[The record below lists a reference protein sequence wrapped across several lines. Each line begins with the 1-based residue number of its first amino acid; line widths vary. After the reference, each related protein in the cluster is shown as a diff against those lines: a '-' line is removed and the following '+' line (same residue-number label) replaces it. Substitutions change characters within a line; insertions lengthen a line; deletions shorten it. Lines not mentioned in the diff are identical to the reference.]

1 MLNYFDYNSEFVL
14 ESGQSLPS
22 FRLAYHTFGKLNEQ
36 KNNVVWICHALTAN
50 SNPLEW
56 WDVLVGKNKVGE
68 NKTINTDEH
77 FIICVNILGS
87 CYGSTNA
94 LSENPNSEQKG
105 QPFYHNF
112 PFFTIR
118 DIVNSIDLLR
128 KELQKNLGFDK
139 IWLCIGG
146 SMGGQQA
153 MEWAIKEPN
162 LIENLAL
169 IATNAKHSAWGIA
182 FNSSQRLA
190 IENDSTWK
198 TDNKNA
204 GINGMKVARSI
215 ALLSYRN
222 YEAYNLTQTNDDE
235 RTQNFS
241 SESYQVYQGEKLAQ
255 RFDAFAYYNL
265 SKAMDSHDVG
275 RNRGGIE
282 NALSKIKAKTVI
294 ISITNDFL
302 FPSEDQQI
310 LAKYIPNSTY
320 FEIKSPYGHDGFL
333 LEGEKIGKI
342 LEREVA
348 RGTRATNVIKL
359 RI

>member
-1 MLNYFDYNSEFVL
+1 MLNYFDSDSKFVL

-22 FRLAYHTFGKLNEQ
+22 LRLAYHTFGKLND
-36 KNNVVWICHALTAN
+36 KKDNIVWICHALTAN

-56 WDVLVGKNKVGE
+56 WDILIGE
-68 NKTINTDEH
+68 NKTINLEDH

-94 LSENPNSEQKG
+94 LSENPKTG
-105 QPFYHNF
+105 QPFYHDF

-118 DIVNSIDLLR
+118 DIANSIDLLR
-128 KELQKNLGFDK
+128 KELQSKLGFEK

-182 FNSSQRLA
+182 FNSSQRQA
-190 IENDSTWK
+190 IENDFTWAASNPK
-198 TDNKNA
+198 A

-222 YEAYNLTQTNDDE
+222 YEAYNLTQTNEDG
-235 RTQNFS
+235 RMQNFS
-241 SESYQVYQGEKLAQ
+241 SDSYQIYQGEKLAQ

-275 RNRGGIE
+275 RNKGGIE
-282 NALSKIKAKTVI
+282 KALSQIKAKTVVV
-294 ISITNDFL
+294 SITNDVL

-310 LAKYIPNSTY
+310 LAKYIPNSSY

-333 LEGEKIGKI
+333 LEGEKLGKI
-342 LEREVA
+342 FKNNILFNK
-348 RGTRATNVIKL
+348 TL
-359 RI
+359 RVSKPLRV

>member
-1 MLNYFDYNSEFVL
+1 MLNYFDSDSEFVL

-22 FRLAYHTFGKLNEQ
+22 LRLAYHTFGKLND
-36 KNNVVWICHALTAN
+36 KKDNVVWICHALTAN

-56 WDVLVGKNKVGE
+56 WDILVGE
-68 NKTINTDEH
+68 NKTINTEEH

-94 LSENPNSEQKG
+94 LSENPKTG
-105 QPFYHNF
+105 HPFYHDF

-118 DIVNSIDLLR
+118 DIVNGIDLFR
-128 KELQKNLGFDK
+128 KELQSKLGFEK

-169 IATNAKHSAWGIA
+169 IATSAKHSAWGIA
-182 FNSSQRLA
+182 FNSTQRQA

-198 TDNKNA
+198 ESNPKA
-204 GINGMKVARSI
+204 GLNGMKVARSI

-222 YEAYNLTQTNDDE
+222 YEAYNLRQTNDDG
-235 RTQNFS
+235 RMQNFS

-265 SKAMDSHDVG
+265 SKAMDSHNVG
-275 RNRGGIE
+275 RNRGGVE
-282 NALSKIKAKTVI
+282 KALSQIKSKTVVV
-294 ISITNDFL
+294 SITNDVL
-302 FPSEDQQI
+302 FPSEDQQF

-333 LEGEKIGKI
+333 LEGEKLGKI
-342 LEREVA
+342 LSDNIPLSE
-348 RGTRATNVIKL
+348 TL
-359 RI
+359 RVSKTLRV

>member
-1 MLNYFDYNSEFVL
+1 MLNYFDSSSEFVL
-14 ESGQSLPS
+14 ENGQSLLS
-22 FRLAYHTFGKLNEQ
+22 LRLAYHTFGKLND
-36 KNNVVWICHALTAN
+36 KKDNVVWLCHALTAN
-50 SNPLEW
+50 SNPFEW
-56 WDVLVGKNKVGE
+56 WSILVGE
-68 NKTINTDEH
+68 NKTINEEEH

-94 LSENPNSEQKG
+94 LSENLKTG
-105 QPFYHNF
+105 KPFYHGF

-118 DIVNSIDLLR
+118 DIVNGIDLLR
-128 KELQKNLGFDK
+128 KELQKEVGFDK
-139 IWLCIGG
+139 IWLCVGG

-182 FNSSQRLA
+182 FNSSQRQA

-198 TDNKNA
+198 ESNPKA

-282 NALSKIKAKTVI
+282 KALSYIKAKTTVV
-294 ISITNDFL
+294 SITNDVL
-302 FPSEDQQI
+302 FPSEDQQL

-333 LEGEKIGKI
+333 LEGEKLGKI
-342 LEREVA
+342 VA
-348 RGTRATNVIKL
+348 DSFQLSEKKIF
-359 RI
+359 I

>member
-1 MLNYFDYNSEFVL
+1 MLNYFNSDSEFVL

-22 FRLAYHTFGKLNEQ
+22 LQLAYHTFGKLND
-36 KNNVVWICHALTAN
+36 KKDNIVWICHALTAN

-56 WDVLVGKNKVGE
+56 WDILIGE
-68 NKTINTDEH
+68 NKIINPEKH
-77 FIICVNILGS
+77 FIICVNSLGS

-94 LSENPNSEQKG
+94 LSENPKTG
-105 QPFYHNF
+105 QAFYHDF

-118 DIVNSIDLLR
+118 DIASAIDLVR
-128 KELQKNLGFDK
+128 KELQSKLGFEK
-139 IWLCIGG
+139 IWLCVGG

-153 MEWAIKEPN
+153 MEWAIKEPY

-169 IATNAKHSAWGIA
+169 IATNARHSAWGIA
-182 FNSSQRLA
+182 FNSSQRQA

-198 TDNKNA
+198 ESNPKA

-222 YEAYNLTQTNDDE
+222 YEAYNLTQTNQDE
-235 RTQNFS
+235 RTQNFDA
-241 SESYQVYQGEKLAQ
+241 ESYQKYQGEKLAQ

-265 SKAMDSHDVG
+265 SKAMDSHNVG

-282 NALSKIKAKTVI
+282 NALSQIKAKTLIV
-294 ISITNDFL
+294 SITNDVL
-302 FPSEDQQI
+302 FPPEDQQI

-333 LEGEKIGKI
+333 LEGKKLSEI
-342 LEREVA
+342 LEREVTS
-348 RGTRATNVIKL
+348 RIQATKDAIINTK
-359 RI
+359 

>member
-1 MLNYFDYNSEFVL
+1 MLNYFDSSSEFVL

-22 FRLAYHTFGKLNEQ
+22 LRLAYHTFGKLNDK

-56 WDVLVGKNKVGE
+56 WDILVGE
-68 NKTINTDEH
+68 NKTINTEEH

-94 LSENPNSEQKG
+94 LSENPNADKAGES
-105 QPFYHNF
+105 FYHDF

-128 KELQKNLGFDK
+128 KELQSKLGFEK

-169 IATNAKHSAWGIA
+169 IATSAKHSAWGIA

-198 TDNKNA
+198 ESNPKA

-222 YEAYNLTQTNDDE
+222 YEAYNLTQTDNDG
-235 RTQNFS
+235 RSKNFS
-241 SESYQVYQGEKLAQ
+241 SESYQVYQGEKLAH

-275 RNRGGIE
+275 RNRGGVE
-282 NALSKIKAKTVI
+282 KALSKIKAKTVVV
-294 ISITNDFL
+294 SITNDVL
-302 FPSEDQQI
+302 FPSEDQQL

-333 LEGEKIGKI
+333 LEGEKLGKI
-342 LEREVA
+342 IEQEVA
-348 RGTRATNVIKL
+348 RETRTTENVAINTK
-359 RI
+359 

>member
-1 MLNYFDYNSEFVL
+1 MLNYFNYTSEFVL
-14 ESGQSLPS
+14 ENGQSLPS

-56 WDVLVGKNKVGE
+56 WDILVGE
-68 NKTINTDEH
+68 NKVINPENH
-77 FIICVNILGS
+77 FIVCVNILGS

-94 LSENPNSEQKG
+94 LSENPNAEKAG
-105 QPFYHNF
+105 QPFYHQF

-118 DIVNSIDLLR
+118 DIINSIDLLR
-128 KELQKNLGFDK
+128 KYMQSKLGFEK
-139 IWLCIGG
+139 IFLCVGG

-153 MEWAIKEPN
+153 MEWAIKEPT
-162 LIENLAL
+162 LIENLVL

-190 IENDSTWK
+190 IENDDTWK
-198 TDNKNA
+198 ESNEKA
-204 GINGMKVARSI
+204 GLNGMKVARSI

-222 YEAYNLTQTNDDE
+222 YEAYNLNQTDKDE

-241 SESYQVYQGEKLAQ
+241 SESYQKYQGEKLAQ

-265 SKAMDSHDVG
+265 TKAMDSHNVG

-282 NALSKIKAKTVI
+282 KALSKIQAKTIV
-294 ISITNDFL
+294 ISITNDVL
-302 FPSEDQQI
+302 FPPEDQQL
-310 LAKYIPNSTY
+310 LANYIPTASY
-320 FEIKSPYGHDGFL
+320 FEIQSPYGHDGFL
-333 LEGEKIGKI
+333 LEGEKLRKI
-342 LEREVA
+342 IEQKVVC
-348 RGTRATNVIKL
+348 GTRAIQNISIDV
-359 RI
+359 

>member
-1 MLNYFDYNSEFVL
+1 MLNYFDSSSEFVL

-22 FRLAYHTFGKLNEQ
+22 LRLAYHTFGKLND
-36 KNNVVWICHALTAN
+36 KKDNVVWVCHALTAN

-56 WDVLVGKNKVGE
+56 WNILVGE
-68 NKTINTDEH
+68 NETINTEEH

-94 LSENPNSEQKG
+94 LSKNSKTG
-105 QPFYHNF
+105 QPFYHDF

-118 DIVNSIDLLR
+118 DIVDGIDLLR
-128 KELQKNLGFDK
+128 KELQKKLGFKK

-153 MEWAIKEPN
+153 MEWAIKEPY

-182 FNSSQRLA
+182 FNSSQRQA
-190 IENDSTWK
+190 IESDVTWK
-198 TDNKNA
+198 TNDKKA
-204 GINGMKVARSI
+204 GLNGMKVARSI

-222 YEAYNLTQTNDDE
+222 YEAYNLTQTDNDG

-241 SESYQVYQGEKLAQ
+241 SESYQVYQGKKLAQ

-282 NALSKIKAKTVI
+282 KALSQIKAKTVVV
-294 ISITNDFL
+294 SITNDVL
-302 FPSEDQQI
+302 FPSEDQQL
-310 LAKYIPNSTY
+310 LAKYIPNSSY

-333 LEGEKIGKI
+333 LEGEKLGKI
-342 LEREVA
+342 VTDSFQLSEKK
-348 RGTRATNVIKL
+348 IF
-359 RI
+359 I

>member
-1 MLNYFDYNSEFVL
+1 MLNYFDSDSEFVL

-22 FRLAYHTFGKLNEQ
+22 LRLAYHTFGKLND
-36 KNNVVWICHALTAN
+36 KKDNVVWICHALTAN

-56 WDVLVGKNKVGE
+56 WDILVGNEIGE
-68 NKTINTDEH
+68 NKTINPEDN

-94 LSENPNSEQKG
+94 LSENPKTG
-105 QPFYHNF
+105 QPFYHDF

-118 DIVNSIDLLR
+118 DIANSIDLLR
-128 KELQKNLGFDK
+128 KELQSKLGFDK

-153 MEWAIKEPN
+153 MEWAIKEPD

-169 IATNAKHSAWGIA
+169 IATSAKHSAWGIA
-182 FNSSQRLA
+182 FNSTQRQA
-190 IENDSTWK
+190 IENDVTWK
-198 TDNKNA
+198 ESNPKA
-204 GINGMKVARSI
+204 GLNGMKVARSI

-222 YEAYNLTQTNDDE
+222 YEAYNLTQTNDDG

-275 RNRGGIE
+275 RNRGGVE
-282 NALSKIKAKTVI
+282 KALSQIKAKTVVV
-294 ISITNDFL
+294 SITNDVL
-302 FPSEDQQI
+302 FPSEDQQL
-310 LAKYIPNSTY
+310 LAKYIPNSSY

-333 LEGEKIGKI
+333 LEGEKLGKI
-342 LEREVA
+342 VADSFQIVREK
-348 RGTRATNVIKL
+348 IIL
-359 RI
+359 

>member
-1 MLNYFDYNSEFVL
+1 MLNYFDSDSEFVL

-22 FRLAYHTFGKLNEQ
+22 LRLAYHTFGKLND
-36 KNNVVWICHALTAN
+36 KRDNVVWICHALTAN

-56 WDVLVGKNKVGE
+56 WDVLVGE
-68 NKTINTDEH
+68 NKTINTEDH

-94 LSENPNSEQKG
+94 LSENPKTG
-105 QPFYHNF
+105 QPFYHDF

-128 KELQKNLGFDK
+128 KELQSKLGFDK

-153 MEWAIKEPN
+153 MEWAIKEPY

-169 IATNAKHSAWGIA
+169 IATSAKHSAWGIA
-182 FNSSQRLA
+182 FNSAQRLA

-198 TDNKNA
+198 TKDKKA
-204 GINGMKVARSI
+204 GLNGMKVARSI

-222 YEAYNLTQTNDDE
+222 YEAYNLTQTDNDG
-235 RTQNFS
+235 RMQNFS

-282 NALSKIKAKTVI
+282 NALSKIKAKTIV
-294 ISITNDFL
+294 ISITNDVL

-348 RGTRATNVIKL
+348 RGIRATENVVVNTK
-359 RI
+359 

>member
-1 MLNYFDYNSEFVL
+1 MLNYFDSDSEFTL

-22 FRLAYHTFGKLNEQ
+22 LRLAYHTFGKLNDK

-56 WDVLVGKNKVGE
+56 WDILVGE
-68 NKTINTDEH
+68 NKIINPETH
-77 FIICVNILGS
+77 FIVCVNILGS

-94 LSENPNSEQKG
+94 LSENPKAEKAG
-105 QPFYHNF
+105 QPFYHDF

-128 KELQKNLGFDK
+128 KELQSKLGFQK
-139 IWLCIGG
+139 IWLCMGG

-153 MEWAIKEPN
+153 MEWAIKEPY

-190 IENDSTWK
+190 IENDFTWK
-198 TDNKNA
+198 QSNPKA
-204 GINGMKVARSI
+204 GLNGMKVARSI

-222 YEAYNLTQTNDDE
+222 YEAYNLTQTDDDG

-282 NALSKIKAKTVI
+282 NALSKIKAKTVVV
-294 ISITNDFL
+294 SITNDVL
-302 FPSEDQQI
+302 FPSEDQQL

-333 LEGEKIGKI
+333 LEGEKLGKIIGK
-342 LEREVA
+342 EVA
-348 RGTRATNVIKL
+348 RGTRATESFVINKK
-359 RI
+359 

>member
-1 MLNYFDYNSEFVL
+1 MLNHFDYNSEFVL

-22 FRLAYHTFGKLNEQ
+22 LRLAYHTFGKLND
-36 KNNVVWICHALTAN
+36 KKDNIVWICHALTAN

-56 WDVLVGKNKVGE
+56 WDILIGE
-68 NKTINTDEH
+68 NKTINPEDH

-94 LSENPNSEQKG
+94 LSENPKTG
-105 QPFYHNF
+105 QPFYHDF

-118 DIVNSIDLLR
+118 DIANSIDLLR
-128 KELQKNLGFDK
+128 QELQSKLGFEK

-153 MEWAIKEPN
+153 MEWAIKKPN
-162 LIENLAL
+162 LIENLIL
-169 IATNAKHSAWGIA
+169 IATNAKHTAWGIA

-190 IENDSTWK
+190 IENDFTWK
-198 TDNKNA
+198 ESNPKA

-222 YEAYNLTQTNDDE
+222 YEAYNLTQTNNDE

-282 NALSKIKAKTVI
+282 KALSQINAKTVVV
-294 ISITNDFL
+294 SITNDVL

-333 LEGEKIGKI
+333 LEGEKLGKI
-342 LEREVA
+342 VA
-348 RGTRATNVIKL
+348 DSFQAIRQKTFN
-359 RI
+359 